1 MHAHG
6 RGYALTAVL
15 LGGSSPATAH
25 AWGDDPCA
33 EAQPDELARSG
44 CARALYGQREYVAAA
59 RHYERLWLDVGT
71 PKYLYNAAA
80 AREAAGHPASALA
93 LWTRYEASPGVEEEE
108 RAELKQ
114 RLEEMRARLIAIT
127 VTVMPAD
134 VLGPGATFWCE
145 RAEGVPPESFDIPA
159 RLIAG
164 AAPGSFTLYL
174 DPGAW
179 ELRLSPASALPEYTT
194 ASAPMQVTQS
204 PGQLV
209 LPLSQRADAG
219 TPAAPDRDARRLT
232 LGLGGASGGI
242 ALLGIIVLAVA
253 KKPTPEMD
261 TVVDKD
267 ESRRFLRQVGLGA
280 GLVGAAIGLGA
291 AAGLETLAATRRRH
305 HIQLGVGGGLA
316 FGGLVLHLSFWKVYR
331 DKTDRS
337 SAITENGM
345 NEQRAPRGISAAMLG
360 AGAALMAGVGMS
372 HLVRIYLPQRRQ
384 RQRVKFGGLVHPH
397 TIGFTLAGRF

>member
-33 EAQPDELARSG
+33 AAQPDELARSG

-59 RHYERLWLDVGT
+59 RHYERLWLDIGT

-114 RLEEMRARLIAIT
+114 RLEQMRARLVAVT

-209 LPLSQRADAG
+209 MPLSQRSLADAG

-253 KKPTPEMD
+253 KKPPPEGELA
-261 TVVDKD
+261 DKHATKR
-267 ESRRFLRQVGLGA
+267 SLHRVGGGA

-291 AAGLETLAATRRRH
+291 AAGLETLAPTRRRH
-305 HIQLGVGGGLA
+305 YIQLGTGAGLA
-316 FGGLVLHLSFWKVYR
+316 LVGLLMHGILVANFTNSNPGPSVATGYASRQRVLWG
-331 DKTDRS
+331 T
-337 SAITENGM
+337 
-345 NEQRAPRGISAAMLG
+345 SAAMLG
-360 AGAALMAGVGMS
+360 AGAALMAGVGAS
-372 HLVRIYLPQRRQ
+372 YLVRVWLPKRRQ
-384 RQRVKFGGLVHPH
+384 RRLTFGGLVHPQAVGLVLH
-397 TIGFTLAGRF
+397 GHF